1 MKKLFREY
9 YEEVNVPLMELVI
22 VLKDMEDISYESIDK
37 VMRSISKKHDITPKK
52 LHDDFVERFGVI
64 PDGFASNW
72 KNRNIT
78 YYNNE
83 T

>member
-22 VLKDMEDISYESIDK
+22 VLKGMEDTSYGSIDK

-52 LHDDFVERFGVI
+52 LHDDFVERFGMI
-64 PDGFASNW
+64 PDDFAYNFQ
-72 KNRNIT
+72 NRSVNNIT
-78 YYNNE
+78 
-83 T
+83 